1 MNELEAHLARM
12 EAAFRRHLPERL
24 DEIERALAAL
34 RTGGGDWETAHR
46 QVHSLVGSA
55 GTLGLAEVS
64 RRARALERLM
74 KAPARDGGAPAWEA
88 IDAAWN
94 ALRAA
99 DDTSTNDDT
108 HVQAAAATL
117 AEPAVILVAED
128 DPVSRAILV
137 SQLEAAGHTVIAVDN
152 GLAALERLADQPRP
166 EIVLMDV
173 MMPVMDGLQAVR
185 RIREEDHGRAGERIP
200 IIFLTADDD
209 PQLLHE
215 AIRQGGDDLLIKPS
229 SPVILDAKIHA
240 LQRLSRLNREL
251 NAYRVRTERELAVAE
266 QVMRVSLSR
275 NTEGFPGLRH
285 VSRPAG
291 RFSGD
296 AVLYRRTGE
305 VGYLL
310 VADFTGHGL
319 PAAVGTLIAAD
330 VFHDLADVA
339 CPGAILLQGL
349 NQRLY
354 EHLPTDFFCAAC
366 LVEIQPDHINLWNRG
381 LPSVWHRRP
390 GGELQEIPS
399 GFLPL
404 GVIAEGFDVTP
415 RTLPRE
421 GCLLVHTDGLNE
433 ARGVDGEEFGE
444 SQVRDLCAAERPVEA
459 LLAALE
465 RHLQGRPPHDDL
477 TLVALDLGAW
487 KGA

>member
-1 MNELEAHLARM
+1 MNELEAHLARL
-12 EAAFRRHLPERL
+12 EAAFRRHLPARL
-24 DEIERALAAL
+24 AEIGVALSAL
-34 RTGGGDWETAHR
+34 RAGQGDWETAHR

-64 RRARALERLM
+64 RRARVLERLM
-74 KAPARDGGAPAWEA
+74 KAPARDGGAPAWDA

-94 ALRAA
+94 ELRAA
-99 DDTSTNDDT
+99 DEALDDNVAGAHSAPT
-108 HVQAAAATL
+108 AL

-137 SQLEAAGHTVIAVDN
+137 SQLEVAGHTVIAVDN
-152 GLAALERLADQPRP
+152 GLAALERIAATPRP

-185 RIREEDHGRAGERIP
+185 RIREEGDRLGGERIP

-209 PQLLHE
+209 PKLLHE

-251 NAYRVRTERELAVAE
+251 NAYHIRTERELAVAE

-305 VGYLL
+305 VGYLM

-330 VFHDLADVA
+330 VFHDLAEVA
-339 CPGAILLQGL
+339 CPGEILLQGL

-366 LVEIQPDHINLWNRG
+366 LVEIQADHVNLWNRG
-381 LPSVWHRRP
+381 FPSVWHRLP
-390 GGELQEIPS
+390 GGRLQEIPS

-404 GVIAEGFDVTP
+404 GVISEGFDVTP
-415 RTLPRE
+415 HTLSRE
-421 GCLLVHTDGLNE
+421 GCLLVHTDGLSE
-433 ARGVDGEEFGE
+433 ACDADGKAFGE
-444 SQVRDLCAAERPVEA
+444 SQVRELCSAERPVEA
-459 LLAALE
+459 LLTALE
-465 RHLQGRPPHDDL
+465 RHLQGRPSHDDL

-487 KGA
+487 KGT

>member
-1 MNELEAHLARM
+1 VSRLEAQLAHLADD
-12 EAAFRRHLPERL
+12 FRRRLPERL
-24 DEIERALAAL
+24 AEIDAAL
-34 RTGGGDWETAHR
+34 TALRHGEGDWETAHR
-46 QVHSLVGSA
+46 HVHSLVGSA
-55 GTLGLAEVS
+55 GSLGLADVS

-88 IDAAWN
+88 IDAAWRD
-94 ALRAA
+94 LQAA
-99 DDTSTNDDT
+99 DSASRDGAAP
-108 HVQAAAATL
+108 AAASATL

-137 SQLEAAGHTVIAVDN
+137 SQLEAGGHTVIAVDN
-152 GLAALERLADQPRP
+152 GLAALERLDATPHP

-185 RIREEDHGRAGERIP
+185 RMREAGDRCGGERIP

-209 PQLLHE
+209 PKLLHE
-215 AIRQGGDDLLIKPS
+215 AIRQGGDDLLLKPT

-251 NAYRVRTERELAVAE
+251 NAYRIRTERELAVAE

-275 NTEGFPGLRH
+275 NAEGFPGLRH
-285 VSRPAG
+285 ISRPAG

-305 VGYLL
+305 VGYLM

-319 PAAVGTLIAAD
+319 PAAVGTLIAAE
-330 VFHDLADVA
+330 VFHDLAEVA
-339 CPGAILLQGL
+339 CPGEILLQGL
-349 NQRLY
+349 NQRLF

-366 LVEIQPDHINLWNRG
+366 LLEIKPDRVNLWNRG
-381 LPSVWHRRP
+381 LPSVWHRLPNGR
-390 GGELQEIPS
+390 LQEHPS
-399 GFLPL
+399 TFLPL
-404 GVIAEGFDVTP
+404 GVISEGYDVAP

-421 GCLLVHTDGLNE
+421 GCLLLHTDGLSE
-433 ARGVDGEEFGE
+433 ARGPGGTEFGE
-444 SQVRDLCAAERPVEA
+444 SQVRRLCAADRPVDA

-465 RHLQGRPPHDDL
+465 AHLEGRPPHDDL
-477 TLVALDLGAW
+477 TLVSLDLGLW
-487 KGA
+487 NGA